1 MSEPPGSISTEIDMS
16 TKTDW
21 QELIY
26 TRSEADVLQEIYA
39 AIDRGD
45 YLDGMAGLEEMIHL
59 MSRRDERELESRLAI
74 LMAHILKWQ
83 TQAPTR
89 SWRNTINSQ
98 RREIARL
105 RRYAPR
111 FTQERILRDFW
122 EVALADARRQAEDG
136 MNCSPAVDTLTW
148 DEVFET
154 EYRLP
159 AE

>member
-1 MSEPPGSISTEIDMS
+1 MSEPSGNNGTEIDMS

-26 TRSEADVLQEIYA
+26 TRSEADVLQEIHA

-89 SWRNTINSQ
+89 SWRNTINTQ

-111 FTQERILRDFW
+111 FTQERIQRDFW
-122 EVALADARRQAEDG
+122 EVALADARRHAEDD

-148 DEVFET
+148 KEVFET

>member
-1 MSEPPGSISTEIDMS
+1 MS
-16 TKTDW
+16 TRTDW

-26 TRSEADVLQEIYA
+26 TRSEADVLREIHA

-59 MSRRDERELESRLAI
+59 MSIRDERELESRLAI
-74 LMAHILKWQ
+74 LMAHILKWK
-83 TQAPTR
+83 TQPPTR
-89 SWRNTINSQ
+89 NWRNTISTQ
-98 RREIARL
+98 RRELARL

-122 EVALADARRQAEDG
+122 EVALADARRYAEDD
-136 MNCSPAVDTLTW
+136 MDCPPVVDTLTW
-148 DEVFET
+148 EDVFEA
-154 EYRLP
+154 EYHLP

>member
-1 MSEPPGSISTEIDMS
+1 MS

-26 TRSEADVLQEIYA
+26 TRSEADVLQEIHA

-59 MSRRDERELESRLAI
+59 MSLRDERELESRLAV
-74 LMAHILKWQ
+74 LMAHILKWK
-83 TQAPTR
+83 TQSPTR
-89 SWRNTINSQ
+89 SWRNTITTQ

-105 RRYAPR
+105 RRYAQR
-111 FTQERILRDFW
+111 FTQERMLCDFW
-122 EVALADARRQAEDG
+122 EAALTDARRYAEDD
-136 MNCSPAVDTLTW
+136 MDRPPLVDTLTW
-148 DEVFET
+148 EDVFEA
-154 EYRLP
+154 EYHLP

>member
-1 MSEPPGSISTEIDMS
+1 MS
-16 TKTDW
+16 TRTDW

-26 TRSEADVLQEIYA
+26 TRSEAYVLREIHA

-59 MSRRDERELESRLAI
+59 MSIRDERELESRLAI
-74 LMAHILKWQ
+74 LMAHILKWK

-89 SWRNTINSQ
+89 SWRNAITTQ

-122 EVALADARRQAEDG
+122 EVALADTRRYAEDD
-136 MNCSPAVDTLTW
+136 MDHPPAVDTLTW
-148 DEVFET
+148 EDVFEV
-154 EYRLP
+154 EYQLP
-159 AE
+159 AR

>member
-1 MSEPPGSISTEIDMS
+1 MSELPGSISTEIDMS

-26 TRSEADVLQEIYA
+26 TRSEADVLREIHT

-89 SWRNTINSQ
+89 SWRNTINTQ

-111 FTQERILRDFW
+111 FTQERIRRDFW
-122 EVALADARRQAEDG
+122 EVALADARRQAEDD
-136 MNCSPAVDTLTW
+136 MNRSPAVDTLSW